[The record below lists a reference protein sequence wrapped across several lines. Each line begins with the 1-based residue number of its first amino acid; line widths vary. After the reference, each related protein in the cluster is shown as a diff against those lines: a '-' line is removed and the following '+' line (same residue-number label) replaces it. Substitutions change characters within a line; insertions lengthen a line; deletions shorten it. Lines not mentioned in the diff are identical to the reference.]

1 MDLEFHFDP
10 KIHKYNNKQLKN
22 NVHAT
27 TANSVEEGW
36 CCPLV
41 VTHLR
46 LSINEFKLLTQCAHL
61 LVV

>member
-10 KIHKYNNKQLKN
+10 KIHKYTNKQLKN
-22 NVHAT
+22 NIHVT
-27 TANSVEEGW
+27 SANSVEEGW

-41 VTHLR
+41 RTLLQ
-46 LSINEFKLLTQCAHL
+46 LSFNEFKLLTHCVHL